1 MDEQNG
7 VDVSADVIEEA
18 SDEGWRD
25 DRRHN
30 NNLIQHKRQETE
42 TQPTHGETRC
52 ETLLRVFVII
62 RGLSME

>member
-7 VDVSADVIEEA
+7 VDVSADVIEET

-30 NNLIQHKRQETE
+30 NNLIQHKRQETRDRD
-42 TQPTHGETRC
+42 TTHAR
-52 ETLLRVFVII
+52 
-62 RGLSME
+62 